1 MKKQPISQR
10 IEGTSKERMLKEFL
24 LNSGLFQILLLTYIA
39 SSEGITNF
47 VKDPQTFILLGSA
60 FLQTWIIERWGSKS
74 GFKNALF
81 LLIAPTAYT
90 VLDVAREGWFEFQSS
105 PYHVVYWAFSL
116 LLALF
121 TLWRSLQPSLV
132 YVQTVL
138 TNILRVLLIPALY
151 FVVEMYSGEI
161 AQVITPGSFAAYWV
175 IPGHAFLLASS
186 MLFGLLL
193 GMSEASSN
201 RSFELLQQVA
211 MRLHDLTGWSF
222 DRVFTE
228 SVVAG
233 VAPMSDHRAR
243 KIILFMD
250 IRGFTKWSE
259 EHDLHEITETLSSYY
274 EAAEQIIL
282 NISNTKPQFTGDEVM
297 TWFTPDS
304 TAFEHIQLLQA
315 AVIRQLKEHGL
326 TVGIGVH
333 CGEVIEGVIGSSTT
347 KAIRITGDPVNTCA
361 RICSAAL
368 PGELLL
374 SQEACEAL
382 SIETG
387 GHAEREIIAKGKQNP
402 LKVFSFSHGE
412 VNGA

>member
-1 MKKQPISQR
+1 M
-10 IEGTSKERMLKEFL
+10 
-24 LNSGLFQILLLTYIA
+24 
-39 SSEGITNF
+39 
-47 VKDPQTFILLGSA
+47 
-60 FLQTWIIERWGSKS
+60 
-74 GFKNALF
+74 
-81 LLIAPTAYT
+81 
-90 VLDVAREGWFEFQSS
+90 
-105 PYHVVYWAFSL
+105 
-116 LLALF
+116 
-121 TLWRSLQPSLV
+121 
-132 YVQTVL
+132 YVQTVV

-161 AQVITPGSFAAYWV
+161 AQVVTLGSFAEYWV

-186 MLFGLLL
+186 LLFGLLL

-211 MRLHDLTGWSF
+211 TRLHDLTGWSF

-274 EAAEQIIL
+274 ETAEQIIV

-315 AVIRQLKEHGL
+315 AVIRQLGEHGL

-347 KAIRITGDPVNTCA
+347 KAIRITGDPVNTGA

-382 SIETG
+382 SIETE
-387 GHAEREIIAKGKQNP
+387 GHADRDIIAKGKQEP
-402 LKVFSFSHGE
+402 LKVFSFPQGD
-412 VNGA
+412 AKA